1 MELIPLAAG
10 LLFFIIGTVC
20 LKKQRGYKAWLV
32 LAILCFIAA
41 LLIGGLRLLDGM
53 TIGYPVK

>member
-1 MELIPLAAG
+1 MELIPLALG
-10 LLFFIIGTVC
+10 LLCFVIGSVC

-32 LAILCFIAA
+32 IAILCFGAA

-53 TIGYPVK
+53 TIRYPTA

>member
-1 MELIPLAAG
+1 MAAG

>member
-1 MELIPLAAG
+1 MALG
-10 LLFFIIGTVC
+10 LLCFVIGSVC

-32 LAILCFIAA
+32 IAILCFGAA

-53 TIGYPVK
+53 TIRYPTA